1 MIKTY
6 ILLYENKMEYPGI
19 TVVIAAYNSEKY
31 LLKAIDSVL
40 QQSYDNFELIVVDDG
55 STDNTRSA
63 VKQLIEEN
71 TLAKFKY
78 IYQAHSGISRA
89 RNEGIERSGK
99 EIIVVLDSDDEH
111 LPDTL
116 ATIASFFKDNP
127 ETDLMYGDIN
137 IIDRE
142 GRYIRKKKYRS
153 YGNDELKRKI
163 FRSVFVPF
171 KHSAIAYKR
180 DSVVKIGLYNSEYKR
195 LVDIDLMLRFINDNR
210 KVTHIDKLL
219 TNFRRHEANVTNNRI
234 VQQKFWFKLIKENY
248 PNKLTR
254 FSLNINRS
262 LVEISKYF
270 FNFLVK
276 Y

>member
-1 MIKTY
+1 M
-6 ILLYENKMEYPGI
+6 ENPGI

-31 LLKAIDSVL
+31 LLKAINSVL

-55 STDNTRSA
+55 SVDNTRSI
-63 VKQLIEEN
+63 VQQLIDEN
-71 TLAKFKY
+71 TFGKFKY

-99 EIIVVLDSDDEH
+99 EIIVVLDSDDEY

-116 ATIASFFKDNP
+116 TTIASFFKDNP

-142 GRYIRKKKYRS
+142 GRYIRKKKYKS

-171 KHSAIAYKR
+171 KHSAIAYKK
-180 DSVVKIGLYNSEYKR
+180 DSVVKIGMYNSEYKR

-219 TNFRRHEANVTNNRI
+219 TNFRRHETNVTNNRI

-254 FSLNINRS
+254 FSLNIYRI
-262 LVEISKYF
+262 LVEMSKHLF
-270 FNFLVK
+270 TFLVK